1 MNKIILSKR
10 EIKKKQK
17 FIRFLKENDTLA
29 EFIIEFN
36 KGYFIYE
43 RQKLHHNETDF
54 SFDAFIHF
62 EWFTTDDFD
71 MWNKISKLIKY
82 TVGEKAFK
90 NFLKRSDE
98 NFYNGQ

>member
-10 EIKKKQK
+10 GIKKKQK

-43 RQKLHHNETDF
+43 RQKLHHN
-54 SFDAFIHF
+54 
-62 EWFTTDDFD
+62 
-71 MWNKISKLIKY
+71 
-82 TVGEKAFK
+82 
-90 NFLKRSDE
+90 
-98 NFYNGQ
+98 

>member
-43 RQKLHHNETDF
+43 RQNYIITRQIFHLMRLYIFIDTINLDILKEHLIGQKQKNHN
-54 SFDAFIHF
+54 SFGF
-62 EWFTTDDFD
+62 
-71 MWNKISKLIKY
+71 
-82 TVGEKAFK
+82 
-90 NFLKRSDE
+90 FLSRKERE
-98 NFYNGQ
+98 I

>member
-43 RQKLHHNETDF
+43 RQKLHHNNTDF

-62 EWFTTDDFD
+62 YRYNQFGY
-71 MWNKISKLIKY
+71 I
-82 TVGEKAFK
+82 EKAFNWLYTK
-90 NFLKRSDE
+90 KPHTFWVDLSRKERE
-98 NFYNGQ
+98 I